1 MRSVSNALRGVYQ
14 VREIKSSKTYRDKA
28 KAASTKPAAI
38 GEDVDLT
45 NYVSSAEAQPYQSD
59 PSELPAKTKEQML
72 EAGVILDDVSQRSG
86 TFIQTDN
93 TPVHFSSWQEGIEVM
108 PVSQALENYDWLSDY
123 WWQAVAV
130 DTDKYTANVELSQSN
145 GYFIRALPGTKTIYP
160 VQACLYLAKGK
171 LAQNIHN
178 IIIAEEN
185 SELHIITG
193 CTTASK
199 EEPGLHLGVSEFYIK
214 RGAKITFTMIHSWN
228 PEVAVR
234 PRTAAIVEEDGL
246 FLSNYVLMKPVRSL
260 QMYPTAR
267 CVGENAVVRYNSILV
282 AAQGSALDVGSR
294 AILNAKGAKT
304 EIISR
309 AITTG
314 GNIIARGYIEGNAPE
329 VKGHLECRG
338 LILQGEGVIHAIP
351 ELKGTLDGIDLSH
364 EAAVGKIAEEE
375 VEYLM
380 ARGLTRAEATATIV
394 RGFLE
399 VDIEG
404 LPPLLSAELQ
414 RAIESSEKELM

>member
-1 MRSVSNALRGVYQ
+1 MGEVKTSRTHKDRAEAARS
-14 VREIKSSKTYRDKA
+14 
-28 KAASTKPAAI
+28 KPAAL
-38 GEDVDLT
+38 GEDIDLGI
-45 NYVSSAEAQPYQSD
+45 YSSSAEEQPYQADLSK
-59 PSELPAKTKEQML
+59 LPVEAKEQMV
-72 EAGVILDDVSQRSG
+72 EVGVILDDVSQRSG

-93 TPVHFSSWQEGIEVM
+93 TPIHSAISQEGIEVM
-108 PVSQALENYDWLSDY
+108 ATSQALEKYDWLSDY

-130 DTDKYTANVELSQSN
+130 DTDKYTANVELSQHN
-145 GYFIRALPGTKTIYP
+145 GYFIRALPGHKIIYP
-160 VQACLYLAKGK
+160 VQACLYLTRAG
-171 LAQNIHN
+171 LAQNVHN
-178 IIIAEEN
+178 IIIAEEEA
-185 SELHIITG
+185 ELHIITG
-193 CTTASK
+193 CTTAFG
-199 EEPGLHLGVSEFYIK
+199 EEAGLHLGVSEFYIK
-214 RGAKITFTMIHSWN
+214 RGAKVTFTMIHNWN

-234 PRTAAIVEEDGL
+234 PRTAAIVEENGL
-246 FLSNYVLMKPVRSL
+246 FLSNYVLMRPVRSL
-260 QMYPTAR
+260 QMYPTAK

-282 AAQGSALDVGSR
+282 AARGSSLDVGSR

-314 GNIIARGYIEGNAPE
+314 GDIIARGYIEGNAPD

-338 LILQGEGVIHAIP
+338 LILQEGGMIHAVP
-351 ELKGTLDGIDLSH
+351 ELKGNLAGIDLSH

-380 ARGLTRAEATATIV
+380 ARGLTRTEATATIV
-394 RGFLE
+394 RGFLK

-414 RAIESSEKELM
+414 RAVEASEKELM